1 MEYYE
6 SLTVS
11 VLVSDMSPLASLYTT
26 FFRCSQLVLPK
37 WKLEKI
43 NVSVYFVIVVI
54 KRRMAR
60 RLVTPHPLASSVHL
74 YTNKAWVIKL

>member
-1 MEYYE
+1 MAYCE
-6 SLTVS
+6 SLTAS

-60 RLVTPHPLASSVHL
+60 RLVTPYPLASSVHL
-74 YTNKAWVIKL
+74 YTNKA